1 MPKIIFFDFDGV
13 LVESA
18 DIKTSAFRKLFE
30 EWPEV
35 DDIVKYHEMNA
46 GVSRYDKFDYI
57 YEKILKETLSPEE
70 KENLG
75 KRFSEIVLEE
85 ILRCPV
91 VTGAIEFLRKHHGK
105 TRMIVISATPD
116 AELKFILKDRGMD
129 GYFDEAYGSPAK
141 KHEIMVRI
149 MKEKDLGKGDVL
161 FIGDSINDYEHARK
175 ADVPFVG
182 RLSGKENPFPEG
194 IRVVRDF
201 VEFDRLVD
209 GLE

>member
-1 MPKIIFFDFDGV
+1 MPSVIFFDFDGV
-13 LVESA
+13 IVESA
-18 DIKTSAFRKLFE
+18 DIKTNAFRKLFE
-30 EWPEV
+30 EHPEV
-35 DDIVKYHEMNA
+35 DEIVRYHEMNA

-57 YEKILKETLSPEE
+57 YEKILNKELSPEE
-70 KENLG
+70 KERLG

-85 ILRCPV
+85 ILRCPIV
-91 VTGAIEFLRKHHGK
+91 SGTLEFLRKHHGK

-116 AELKFILKDRGMD
+116 AELKFILKDRKIE

-141 KHEIMVRI
+141 KHEIISRTL
-149 MKEKDLGKGDVL
+149 KEGGLQKTDVL

-194 IRVVRDF
+194 VRVVRDF
-201 VEFDRLVD
+201 FEFDKLVD